1 VRSSLGRPFSRR
13 LASDTPLDVHARMIY
28 SACMTRMHK
37 APTTQYTIR
46 NVPRVVDRALR
57 RRAERLSKSLNE
69 VAVDA
74 LARGA
79 GVEQEAKEQHDLDFL
94 FGTWVDDPAV
104 DAALGDQRSID
115 KDLWK

>member
-1 VRSSLGRPFSRR
+1 
-13 LASDTPLDVHARMIY
+13 MIY

-37 APTTQYTIR
+37 VPTTQYTIR

-79 GVEQEAKEQHDLDFL
+79 GVEQEAKERHDLDFL

-104 DAALGDQRSID
+104 DAALVDQRSID